1 MTLRTAYAPSQKALH
16 WLVAALVCVLVP
28 MALAMA
34 NLPDGALKNAL
45 YEWHKSF
52 GLTVLALAL
61 ARILVRAARGAR
73 PSSPACPS
81 GSDGRPGPP
90 TSRSMP

>member
-1 MTLRTAYAPSQKALH
+1 MSPP
-16 WLVAALVCVLVP
+16 WFCVLVP

-52 GLTVLALAL
+52 GLTVLALARPGSWY
-61 ARILVRAARGAR
+61 APPVAPR
-73 PSSPACPS
+73 PSSRPARP

-90 TSRSMP
+90 TLRSMP